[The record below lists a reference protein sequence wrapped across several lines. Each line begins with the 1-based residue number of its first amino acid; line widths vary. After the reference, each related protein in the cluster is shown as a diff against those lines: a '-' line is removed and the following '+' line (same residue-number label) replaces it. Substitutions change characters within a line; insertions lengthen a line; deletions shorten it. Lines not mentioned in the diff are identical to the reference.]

1 MNDAKKMLL
10 KLRALYLFTGLAG
23 GLFNP
28 YLTTLLV
35 HQGMSAGQVGM
46 MMSLGTL
53 LSIIVQPFWGYM
65 VDRYRQTKLVL
76 ICSIGMPAVLA
87 YFYNVQLFALLVI
100 VYTTSI
106 IFSVTQSPIA
116 DSYAVTAAREG
127 HTSYGAIRS
136 LGSLGTALGGYAG
149 GLYLS
154 YFHITQLW
162 LPFFIFSAA
171 GVAMVLTLSNKSDSY
186 RTTVS
191 LTEGFKKMLSNRNFL
206 WFLVACFF
214 VNQTLT
220 AYNSFFV
227 LSFQEAGG
235 SFSMVGFALLLASMT
250 NVPSML
256 LAAKIIAK
264 LGRERTLVI
273 AAFAYA
279 LRWAVQWLFPYPPVM
294 IGIQALHGLSFGLFY
309 VAAVEY
315 VANVS
320 GKEMQATGQ
329 SVFNMVFV
337 GLGGI
342 IGNLL
347 NGFLYNV
354 GGAQLMY
361 LACTVSAIMGLLLL
375 YGVNKRSR
383 SVPGH

>member
-76 ICSIGMPAVLA
+76 VCSIGMPAVLA
-87 YFYNVQLFALLVI
+87 YFYNVQIFALLVI

-127 HTSYGAIRS
+127 RTSYGTIRS

-191 LTEGFKKMLSNRNFL
+191 LTEGFKQMLSNRNFL

-256 LAAKIIAK
+256 LTAKIIAK

-315 VANVS
+315 VASVS

-347 NGFLYNV
+347 NGFLYNA

-375 YGVNKRSR
+375 HGVNKRSC
-383 SVPGH
+383 SLPGH

>member
-127 HTSYGAIRS
+127 RTSYGTIRS

-154 YFHITQLW
+154 FFHITQLW

-206 WFLVACFF
+206 WFLVGCFF

-347 NGFLYNV
+347 NGFLYNA

-375 YGVNKRSR
+375 HGVNKRSR

>member
-127 HTSYGAIRS
+127 HTSYGTIRS

-154 YFHITQLW
+154 FFHITQLW

-347 NGFLYNV
+347 NGFLYNA

-375 YGVNKRSR
+375 HGVNKRSR

>member
-76 ICSIGMPAVLA
+76 VCSIGMPAVLA
-87 YFYNVQLFALLVI
+87 YFYNVHIFALLVI

-127 HTSYGAIRS
+127 RTSYGTIRS

-191 LTEGFKKMLSNRNFL
+191 LTEGFKKMLGNRNFL

-320 GKEMQATGQ
+320 GKDMQATGQ

-347 NGFLYNV
+347 NGFLYNA

-375 YGVNKRSR
+375 HGVNKRSR
-383 SVPGH
+383 SLQGH

>member
-76 ICSIGMPAVLA
+76 VCSIGMPAVLA
-87 YFYNVQLFALLVI
+87 YFYNVQIFALLVI

-127 HTSYGAIRS
+127 RTSYGTIRS

-171 GVAMVLTLSNKSDSY
+171 GVAMVLTLSNKSESY

-191 LTEGFKKMLSNRNFL
+191 LTEGFKKMLGNRNFL

-347 NGFLYNV
+347 NGFLYNA

-375 YGVNKRSR
+375 HGVNKRSR
-383 SVPGH
+383 SLQGP

>member
-76 ICSIGMPAVLA
+76 VCSIGMPALLA

-127 HTSYGAIRS
+127 RTSYGTIRS

-154 YFHITQLW
+154 YFYITQLW

-186 RTTVS
+186 QATVS
-191 LTEGFKKMLSNRNFL
+191 LTEGFKKLLSNRNFL

-256 LAAKIIAK
+256 LAAKIIAR
-264 LGRERTLVI
+264 LGKERTLVI

-347 NGFLYNV
+347 NGFLYNE

-375 YGVNKRSR
+375 HGVNKRSR